1 MKKMLNQ
8 IVLVGRMV
16 EDVKIIEENEKK
28 YGYMNL
34 KIQRSYKNDEGIFEE
49 DIIPVKL
56 WGQVAENTYEYCK
69 KGDAVG
75 IKGRIENNNNE
86 LIIIADKVTFLSSRK
101 VGEE

>member
-16 EDVKIIEENEKK
+16 ENVKIVEENEKK

-34 KIQRSYKNDEGIFEE
+34 KIQRSYKNNEGIFEE

-69 KGDAVG
+69 KGDVVG

>member
-1 MKKMLNQ
+1 MLNQ

-16 EDVKIIEENEKK
+16 EEVKIIEENEKK
-28 YGYMNL
+28 YGYMDL
-34 KIQRSYKNDEGIFEE
+34 KIQRSYKNNEGIFEE

-69 KGDAVG
+69 KGDVVG

>member
-16 EDVKIIEENEKK
+16 EEVKIIEENEKK
-28 YGYMNL
+28 YGYMDL
-34 KIQRSYKNDEGIFEE
+34 KIQRSYKNNEGIFEE

-56 WGQVAENTYEYCK
+56 WGQVAENTCEYCK
-69 KGDAVG
+69 KGSIVG

>member
-1 MKKMLNQ
+1 MLNQ
-8 IVLVGRMV
+8 IILVGRMV

-28 YGYMNL
+28 YGCMDL
-34 KIQRSYKNDEGIFEE
+34 KIPRSYKNDEGIFEE

-69 KGDAVG
+69 KGNIVG

-86 LIIIADKVTFLSSRK
+86 LTIIADKITFLSSRK
-101 VGEE
+101 VGEK

>member
-16 EDVKIIEENEKK
+16 EEVKIIEENEKK
-28 YGYMNL
+28 YGYMDL
-34 KIQRSYKNDEGIFEE
+34 KIPRSYKNNEGIFEE
-49 DIIPVKL
+49 DIIRVKL
-56 WGQVAENTYEYCK
+56 CGQVAENTYEYCK
-69 KGDAVG
+69 KGDVVG